1 MPCRDG
7 IALKRAMVV
16 LIVMIADGGGRVGS
30 KEEIKLDVGKAAG
43 FRSGDTRFLFDVVVA
58 KDNADGEEGN
68 QKSVE

>member
-7 IALKRAMVV
+7 IALKRAMV
-16 LIVMIADGGGRVGS
+16 LIIMVVDRRGRVRS

>member
-7 IALKRAMVV
+7 IALKRAMV
-16 LIVMIADGGGRVGS
+16 LIIMVVDRRGRVRS
-30 KEEIKLDVGKAAG
+30 KEEVKLDVGKAAG
-43 FRSGDTRFLFDVVVA
+43 FSSGDTRFLFDVVVA